1 MSTIN
6 EIRTQARIALG
17 VLALGFV
24 LLTYMITME
33 DEPGAL
39 PLLLLFLGSGGYA
52 ISRYRMH
59 KHRV

>member
-39 PLLLLFLGSGGYA
+39 PLLLVCLGSAGYA